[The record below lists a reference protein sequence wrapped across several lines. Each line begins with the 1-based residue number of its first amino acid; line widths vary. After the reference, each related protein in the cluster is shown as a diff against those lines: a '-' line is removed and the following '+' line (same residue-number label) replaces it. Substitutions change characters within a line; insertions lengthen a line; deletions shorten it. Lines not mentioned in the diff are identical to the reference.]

1 MVLLCQFGLD
11 MVSFYEDKRFSPI
24 MNFCFAY
31 TVNISRMKNAIIS
44 LVIMSHVILANYDI

>member
-1 MVLLCQFGLD
+1 MILLCQFGLD